1 MTSAGSSERVE
12 PPRIARSEDELI
24 RIARG
29 LLGHDRPPPRARAAR
44 PIESIGPTAMGLLQ
58 QTLARGL
65 ALTLLRRGGWETRR
79 TLLDADASETLR
91 PARGRLWERHRE
103 LPPLEF
109 GPASFALLTWL
120 HREDLIRPSKP
131 LARLPETTIADDLLH
146 YFACEQLV
154 RAGVSVQQPGFRES
168 AICQLGFPDVLARP
182 DPAAELGDPS
192 DSPLPEVDF
201 RPWTHGLGAVALEAL
216 QSPLAKRWLA
226 IERRKGGV
234 VALAEMTRIGA
245 AQQQVLC
252 GWFAAL
258 SQAGRRDLAGFV
270 AEAARD
276 LLAGPSGSQGLAEPA
291 RRCPDHRWWI
301 RSLSLQ
307 APLSAR
313 QRAFTAAA
321 ALLHGV
327 GQLELWLDE
336 AGLVAHFD
344 DDYEAAQLLLSNWR
358 FLRVRTARAD
368 PEAPHSSVIERAAA
382 LAHTLES
389 LHSLGAYSPDP
400 DPLA

>member
-1 MTSAGSSERVE
+1 MTAADVGERVG

-29 LLGHDRPPPRARAAR
+29 LLGADRPPPRARAAH
-44 PIESIGPTAMGLLQ
+44 PIQTIGPSAMGLLQ

-79 TLLDADASETLR
+79 TLIDPDT
-91 PARGRLWERHRE
+91 PARGRLWERHPE
-103 LPPLEF
+103 LPPLRF

-120 HREDLIRPSKP
+120 HGEDLVRPSKP
-131 LARLPETTIADDLLH
+131 LARAPETTIADDLLH

-154 RAGVSVQQPGFRES
+154 RAGVGVHQPAFLES
-168 AICQLGFPDVLARP
+168 PICQLGYADALARP
-182 DPAAELGDPS
+182 DPAAEPGEPS
-192 DSPLPEVDF
+192 CPLPEVDF
-201 RPWTHGLGAVALEAL
+201 RPWTRGLGAIAVEAL
-216 QSPLAKRWLA
+216 QSPLAKRWRA
-226 IERRKGGV
+226 IEGRKGGV
-234 VALAEMTRIGA
+234 VALAEMSRIGA

-258 SQAGRRDLAGFV
+258 TEAGRRDLAGFV

-276 LLAGPSGSQGLAEPA
+276 LLVGPNET
-291 RRCPDHRWWI
+291 CPDHRWWI
-301 RSLSLQ
+301 RSLSLH

-313 QRAFTAAA
+313 QRAFSAAGA
-321 ALLHGV
+321 FLRGV
-327 GQLELWLDE
+327 GQLATWLDE

-358 FLRVRTARAD
+358 FLRVRTALG
-368 PEAPHSSVIERAAA
+368 PELVAGSAATPSSVIERAAA

-389 LHSLGAYSPDP
+389 LHSLGMDSPETA
-400 DPLA
+400 DPLT